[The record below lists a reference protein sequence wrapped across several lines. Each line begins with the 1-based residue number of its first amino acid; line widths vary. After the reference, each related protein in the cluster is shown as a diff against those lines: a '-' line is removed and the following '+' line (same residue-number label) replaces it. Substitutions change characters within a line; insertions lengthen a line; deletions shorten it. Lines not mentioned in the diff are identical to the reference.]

1 MEISGLQVDNK
12 QIESADISLC
22 RSNEVQGLKEVLLEL
37 TAELKTSKQ
46 RKIADPG
53 ALCTAAFSLT
63 NFLLAVVQL
72 KLVPASFLQIVAPQ
86 ALFYGGAV
94 QFVYGLVCCFTDNMF
109 GVMVYPSFGGFWI
122 ALGFLITM
130 EGEKVYVFAGD
141 EGNHALGFLLVGWLI
156 YSIILWIATFT
167 HHVAAVG
174 AFTSLVVML
183 ILYIL
188 ADFGVIGST
197 IPGGIFGLSL
207 SGFGW
212 YVALATLVNHN
223 AGCTVFPLGEFNRV
237 PFLYKT
243 GKLLRTR

>member
-1 MEISGLQVDNK
+1 METSA
-12 QIESADISLC
+12 ADIAPYNKCNGVTDL
-22 RSNEVQGLKEVLLEL
+22 REELLEL
-37 TAELKTSKQ
+37 IAELKANKQ
-46 RKIADPG
+46 RKIADPS

-94 QFVYGLVCCFTDNMF
+94 QFVYGLVCCFTNNMF
-109 GVMVYPSFGGFWI
+109 GVMVYPSFGAFWI

-130 EGEKVYVFAGD
+130 EGEKVYVFGGN

-156 YSIILWIATFT
+156 YSIFLWIATFT

-174 AFTSLVVML
+174 AFTSLVIML

-188 ADFGVIGST
+188 ADFGVIHST

-212 YVALATLVNHN
+212 YVALAVLVNDN
-223 AGCTVFPLGEFNRV
+223 CGCTVFPLGEFNRI
-237 PFLYKT
+237 PFLDRT
-243 GKLLRTR
+243 GKMFRSR